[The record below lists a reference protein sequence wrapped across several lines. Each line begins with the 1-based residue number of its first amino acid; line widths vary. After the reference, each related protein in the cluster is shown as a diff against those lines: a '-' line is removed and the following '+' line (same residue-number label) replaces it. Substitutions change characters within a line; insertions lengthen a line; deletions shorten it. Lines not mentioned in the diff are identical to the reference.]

1 MNTTADIILLF
12 LAILC
17 VGLPAT
23 IMLGTFILGG
33 LVLLWDEVEAIIY
46 GSR

>member
-1 MNTTADIILLF
+1 MNTTADIILLL
-12 LAILC
+12 LALAC

-23 IMLGTFILGG
+23 IMLGTFIIGG

-46 GSR
+46 GNP